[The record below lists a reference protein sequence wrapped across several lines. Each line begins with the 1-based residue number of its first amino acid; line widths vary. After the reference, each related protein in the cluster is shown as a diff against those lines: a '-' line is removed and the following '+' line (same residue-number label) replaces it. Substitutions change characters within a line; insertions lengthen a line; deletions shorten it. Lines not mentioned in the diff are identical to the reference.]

1 MRLQHVFAAMVL
13 LATSAR
19 ADELKPFQKEAK
31 LSFEKSISSALKD
44 ANTAC
49 GTRLK
54 VKTNFNWFNPK
65 DWDGVGYEDAC
76 KEVLLGLAAMCERPE
91 HKKALAKKVTGVA
104 CQFTWN
110 LPADVAQ
117 NGGMYGALNPEH
129 LDNKKKAGT
138 NDTRPRNVSMWKG
151 WLLYQMH
158 KGDKTIADDT
168 RTVLEEA
175 LKAGSR

>member
-1 MRLQHVFAAMVL
+1 MRLQHVIAAMVL
-13 LATSAR
+13 LSTSAR
-19 ADELKPFQKEAK
+19 ADDLKPFQKEAK

-65 DWDGVGYEDAC
+65 DWDGVGYEDSC
-76 KEVLLGLAAMCERPE
+76 KEVLLGIAAMCERPE
-91 HKKALAKKVTGVA
+91 HKKTLAKKVTGVA
-104 CQFTWN
+104 CLFTLDASQFE
-110 LPADVAQ
+110 L
-117 NGGMYGALNPEH
+117 YGALNPKPP
-129 LDNKKKAGT
+129 DDKKKAGT

-151 WLLYQMH
+151 LLTYQMN
-158 KGDKTIADDT
+158 KGDKTIANDT

-175 LKAGSR
+175 LKVGSR